1 MGNSIE
7 DPKVLN
13 RSSKDLQKIRNRS
26 SICPQ
31 LIKRVLSSSKGS
43 SAHQKGPQLI
53 KRVLSSSKGSSAH
66 QKGPQLIKRVLSSSK
81 GSSAH
86 QKVLKQFLSVCSRG
100 IWENV
105 DVLHRV
111 VCTEIFPHVSL
122 DCTVPSLHNTGFFFI
137 FS

>member
-13 RSSKDLQKIRNRS
+13 RSSID
-26 SICPQ
+26 PQ
-31 LIKRVLSSSKGS
+31 FVL
-43 SAHQKGPQLI
+43 
-53 KRVLSSSKGSSAH
+53 RF
-66 QKGPQLIKRVLSSSK
+66 SK

-100 IWENV
+100 IWGDV